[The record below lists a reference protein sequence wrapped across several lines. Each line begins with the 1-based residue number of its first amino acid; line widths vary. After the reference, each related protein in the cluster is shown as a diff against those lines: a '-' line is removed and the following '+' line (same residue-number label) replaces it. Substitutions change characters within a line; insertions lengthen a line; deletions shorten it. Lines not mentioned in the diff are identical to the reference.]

1 VIYLESSALVK
12 LVFEETESDALAQ
25 WLADRQ
31 SMPKFS
37 SELTTIELVRTCRR
51 RDADA
56 VVGARQVLAGLD
68 LIPLTADLVE
78 SASSIGPPDLRS
90 LDAIHLSS
98 ALLISEDVTA
108 FVAYDV
114 RLKTAALAAGL
125 EVVAPM

>member
-1 VIYLESSALVK
+1 MIYLESSALVK

>member
-1 VIYLESSALVK
+1 VK
-12 LVFEETESDALAQ
+12 LVFEEPESDALAQ
-25 WLADRQ
+25 WLAERQ
-31 SMPKFS
+31 AMPKFS

-108 FVAYDV
+108 FVAYDMK
-114 RLKTAALAAGL
+114 LKTAALAAGL
-125 EVVAPM
+125 EVVAPI

>member
-1 VIYLESSALVK
+1 VIYLDSSALVK

>member
-1 VIYLESSALVK
+1 MIYLDSSALVK

>member
-1 VIYLESSALVK
+1 VIYLDSSALVK
-12 LVFEETESDALAQ
+12 LVFEEAESDALAQ

-31 SMPKFS
+31 AMPKFS

-125 EVVAPM
+125 EVVAPT

>member
-1 VIYLESSALVK
+1 VIYLDSSALVK

-31 SMPKFS
+31 AMPKFS

-68 LIPLTADLVE
+68 LMPLTADLVE

>member
-1 VIYLESSALVK
+1 
-12 LVFEETESDALAQ
+12 
-25 WLADRQ
+25 
-31 SMPKFS
+31 
-37 SELTTIELVRTCRR
+37 
-51 RDADA
+51 
-56 VVGARQVLAGLD
+56 VLAGLD

-125 EVVAPM
+125 EVVAPT

>member
-1 VIYLESSALVK
+1 MIYLESSALVK

-31 SMPKFS
+31 AMPKFS

>member
-1 VIYLESSALVK
+1 VIYLDSSALVK
-12 LVFEETESDALAQ
+12 LVFEEAESDALAQ

-31 SMPKFS
+31 AVPKFS
-37 SELTTIELVRTCRR
+37 SELTSIELVRTCRR

-78 SASSIGPPDLRS
+78 SASSIGPPDLPS

-125 EVVAPM
+125 EVVAPT

>member
-1 VIYLESSALVK
+1 MIYLDSSALVK

-31 SMPKFS
+31 AMPKFS

-68 LIPLTADLVE
+68 LMPLTADLVE

>member
-1 VIYLESSALVK
+1 MIYLDSSALVK
-12 LVFEETESDALAQ
+12 LVFEEAESDALAQ

-31 SMPKFS
+31 VMPKFS
-37 SELTTIELVRTCRR
+37 SELATIELVRTCRR

-56 VVGARQVLAGLD
+56 VLSARQVLAGLD

-78 SASSIGPPDLRS
+78 SASSIGPPQLRS

-114 RLKTAALAAGL
+114 SLKTAALAAGL
-125 EVVAPM
+125 EVAAPM

>member
-1 VIYLESSALVK
+1 LVK
-12 LVFEETESDALAQ
+12 LVFEEPESDALAQ
-25 WLADRQ
+25 WLAERQ
-31 SMPKFS
+31 AMPKFS

-108 FVAYDV
+108 FVAYDMK
-114 RLKTAALAAGL
+114 LKTAALAAGL
-125 EVVAPM
+125 EVVAPI

>member
-31 SMPKFS
+31 AMPKFS